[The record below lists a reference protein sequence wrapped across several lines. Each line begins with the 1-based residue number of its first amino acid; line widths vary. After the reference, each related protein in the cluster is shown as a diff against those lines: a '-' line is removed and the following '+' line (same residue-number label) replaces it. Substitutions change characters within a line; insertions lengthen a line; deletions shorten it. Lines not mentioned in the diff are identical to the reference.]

1 MRHRV
6 DATYTLRCDGARG
19 ANGLRFRHLDLGE
32 IFMDSQALTLAHTA
46 ISLIAIVLGFVL
58 VNAMFGSKH
67 MPRTALWF
75 LVTTFLTTLTGFIF
89 FRRDQLLASHITGI
103 VALVVLLPTCFAL
116 YMRKLQGGW
125 RRVYVIGAVISLY
138 LNVFVL
144 VVQLFLKV
152 PAIHALAPNAPVNPE
167 APFKIAQGIV
177 FALFVIAGYL
187 AVKRFRPAG
196 LVAGMPS
203 PFVAR

>member
-1 MRHRV
+1 
-6 DATYTLRCDGARG
+6 
-19 ANGLRFRHLDLGE
+19 
-32 IFMDSQALTLAHTA
+32 MDSQALTLAHTA
-46 ISLIAIVLGFVL
+46 ISLIAIVLGFV
-58 VNAMFGSKH
+58 VVYGMFGSKH

-75 LVTTFLTTLTGFIF
+75 LATTFLTSLTGFIF
-89 FRRDQLLASHITGI
+89 FQRDQLLPSHITGI
-103 VALVVLLPTCFAL
+103 VALIVLLPTCFAL

-152 PAIHALAPNAPVNPE
+152 PAIHALAPNAPENPE
-167 APFKIAQGIV
+167 PAFKIAQGVV

-196 LVAGMPS
+196 IVPS
-203 PFVAR
+203 PSSPVAAR

>member
-1 MRHRV
+1 M
-6 DATYTLRCDGARG
+6 
-19 ANGLRFRHLDLGE
+19 DL
-32 IFMDSQALTLAHTA
+32 QALTLAHTA
-46 ISLIAIVLGFVL
+46 ISLIAIVLGFVVL
-58 VNAMFGSKH
+58 YGMFGSRH
-67 MPRTALWF
+67 LPRTALWF

-89 FRRDQLLASHITGI
+89 FKRDQLLPSHITGI

-116 YMRKLQGGW
+116 YMRKLEGGW

-167 APFKIAQGIV
+167 PPFKIAQGVVFVLFIV
-177 FALFVIAGYL
+177 AGYL
-187 AVKRFRPAG
+187 AVKRFRTPAIATG
-196 LVAGMPS
+196 TAPSVA
-203 PFVAR
+203 AR